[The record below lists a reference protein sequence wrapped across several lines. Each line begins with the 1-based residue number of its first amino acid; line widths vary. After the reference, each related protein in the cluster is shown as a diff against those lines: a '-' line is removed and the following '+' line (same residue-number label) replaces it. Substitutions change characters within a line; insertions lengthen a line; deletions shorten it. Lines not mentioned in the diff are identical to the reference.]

1 MQASFIFTNRVLLK
15 KSHRLT
21 MSSTSE
27 AHSKGMGNSLDGN
40 VNGGGGGGGD
50 RLQGM
55 SCPSQEKGDA
65 GFYAEEERDASPRKL
80 FMEDRTHIMITG
92 IRPCI

>member
-1 MQASFIFTNRVLLK
+1 MQASIIFTNRVLLE
-15 KSHRLT
+15 KSHRLM

-50 RLQGM
+50 RL
-55 SCPSQEKGDA
+55 
-65 GFYAEEERDASPRKL
+65 
-80 FMEDRTHIMITG
+80 
-92 IRPCI
+92 